1 MQGDVKPLKP
11 AIWIAQDENSGT
23 IILQEGRY
31 HQIRRMFTTIGNE
44 VENLHRFRIGALELG
59 DLPEG
64 EYRFLQTEDL
74 TALFDRG

>member
-1 MQGDVKPLKP
+1 M
-11 AIWIAQDENSGT
+11 I
-23 IILQEGRY
+23 
-31 HQIRRMFTTIGNE
+31 TTIGNE